1 MRLKRNR
8 TEYVDS
14 SNIVASPEK
23 AITYIRVYDSFPF
36 PFSFFFFNSLN
47 LFSNFDEEK
56 FEKNYLLPF
65 HLKIIRKFEKLVR
78 FLLKF
83 YVFFYV
89 LYYFFSFNFGTN
101 TTNVTK
107 LLSSIYMYLNCK
119 INRPEKKIL
128 TIISNSFSPCLILS
142 KNFSQL

>member
-1 MRLKRNR
+1 MSTLQILSRRQRKRLRIFEF
-8 TEYVDS
+8 T
-14 SNIVASPEK
+14 ILFL
-23 AITYIRVYDSFPF
+23 FPF
-36 PFSFFFFNSLN
+36 LFFFFNSLN

-107 LLSSIYMYLNCK
+107 HLPSIYVYLNCK
-119 INRPEKKIL
+119 IN
-128 TIISNSFSPCLILS
+128 
-142 KNFSQL
+142 